1 MDQAMSFPFRVT
13 ELGAAALSSR
23 RQVVREALEQLLL
36 TIPGE
41 RVNRPNFGCGIQRL
55 VFDGTDPLALATAE
69 YVITTSIRD
78 HLSDLIRLDAVRVTV
93 EDATVLVDI
102 LYTALGTGEESA
114 LTIAQP
120 LQVSP

>member
-13 ELGAAALSSR
+13 ELGAAALSAR
-23 RQVVREALEQLLL
+23 PQVARDALEQLLL

-55 VFDGTDPLALATAE
+55 VFDGTDPVALATAE
-69 YVITTSIRD
+69 YVIGTSVRQS
-78 HLSDLIRLDAVRVTV
+78 LRELLTLDAVRVTV
-93 EDATVLVDI
+93 EDSTVLIDI
-102 LYTALGTGEESA
+102 LYTLVGTGEESA

-120 LQVSP
+120 LEVAP